1 MSETVLES
9 PSDQAP
15 RAGRRA
21 ENSGASARRAVVRW
35 SWRLFRRE
43 WRQQL
48 LILALVTL
56 SVAAAIIGSAVATN
70 TPASATS
77 GFGTASDAA
86 SFSGA
91 SPHLVAQIASL
102 EHRFGSVDVIENETV
117 SIPGSIDT
125 YELRAEN
132 PSSPFGKPMLSLVS
146 GHFPSAPDEVAVTTG
161 VASDF
166 DLKVGSIW
174 QQGGMTRRVVGIVE
188 NPQNLLDEFALVP
201 PGQVRAPTQVTVLFD
216 APGVNPA
223 TIGPNVL
230 TPASV
235 AQANALN
242 PETISLAVLTIAM
255 LLIALVAVGGFTVL
269 AQRRRRSLGML
280 ESIGATDAHVA
291 LVVRANGL
299 VTGIVGALLGTVLGL
314 VLWLAYR
321 PELEQSAH
329 HMIGLLA
336 LPWVVVAAAVVLA
349 LVATYAA
356 ASQPARALRQVSI
369 VAALSGR
376 PAPPRRAR
384 HSALPGVALFV
395 IAFALLAY
403 AGSTGHGA
411 GSGGTPE
418 LVLGLV
424 TLIPAVVLF
433 APSCLSL
440 LGHLGG
446 RAPVAI
452 RLALRDLARYRARS
466 GSVLAAISLGVM
478 IAVIITVAAAARYG
492 DVFDYAAPNLA
503 SNQLVVQ
510 PDGPAQV
517 SSLPRTA
524 NAIGKVLDSNFV
536 IGLETTTAYLVHPS
550 PPYEA
555 FGGTGLYVGTPQLLR
570 AFGISPSEVNPK
582 ADVLTSRPRFSG
594 ISGIDLT
601 WCQAVQPPTHRSL
614 RSGLPINPLCSNPGV
629 MKNPVVQEVGALPSG
644 TSAPNIVLTEHAVRA
659 LDLHPRTIAFLVEAP
674 HPLTAAEVQ
683 SAETTAA
690 AANMGIE
697 AKNDQPTSAEVIN
710 LATVFGIALALCIL
724 AMSVGLIRSETA
736 GDLRTLAASGAGSRT
751 RRTITAATAG
761 ALGLTGTLLGTAA
774 GYVGVIS
781 WMLDRT
787 GDNRLAP
794 LGNVP
799 IANLL
804 VILVGIPLVAVVAG
818 WLLSGR
824 EPPVIAHRPIE

>member
-1 MSETVLES
+1 MRRPFSNHH
-9 PSDQAP
+9 QIRRH
-15 RAGRRA
+15 RAGRAA
-21 ENSGASARRAVVRW
+21 ENGGSPARRAVVRW

-56 SVAAAIIGSAVATN
+56 AVAAAIIGSAVATN

-86 SFSGA
+86 SFSGS

-102 EHRFGSVDVIENETV
+102 QHRFGSVDVIENETV
-117 SIPGSIDT
+117 SIPGSINT
-125 YELRAEN
+125 FQLHAQN
-132 PSSPFGKPMLSLVS
+132 PSGPFGKPMLSLLS
-146 GHFPSAPDEVAVTTG
+146 GHFPKAPDEVAVTSG
-161 VASDF
+161 VG
-166 DLKVGSIW
+166 VGLPLEDR
-174 QQGGMTRRVVGIVE
+174 QQLAARRGARRVVGIVE

-216 APGVNPA
+216 APGVNPT

-299 VTGIVGALLGTVLGL
+299 VTGIVGALFGTALGL

-329 HMIGLLA
+329 HVIGLLA

-376 PAPPRRAR
+376 PAPPRSAR
-384 HSALPGVALFV
+384 RSALPGVALFM

-403 AGSTGHGA
+403 AGSTGQGA

-424 TLIPAVVLF
+424 MLIPAVVLF

-440 LGHLGG
+440 LGRVGG
-446 RAPVAI
+446 RAPVA
-452 RLALRDLARYRARS
+452 
-466 GSVLAAISLGVM
+466 M
-478 IAVIITVAAAARYG
+478 K
-492 DVFDYAAPNLA
+492 
-503 SNQLVVQ
+503 
-510 PDGPAQV
+510 
-517 SSLPRTA
+517 PR
-524 NAIGKVLDSNFV
+524 
-536 IGLETTTAYLVHPS
+536 
-550 PPYEA
+550 
-555 FGGTGLYVGTPQLLR
+555 
-570 AFGISPSEVNPK
+570 
-582 ADVLTSRPRFSG
+582 SRP
-594 ISGIDLT
+594 
-601 WCQAVQPPTHRSL
+601 CSL
-614 RSGLPINPLCSNPGV
+614 SRP
-629 MKNPVVQEVGALPSG
+629 
-644 TSAPNIVLTEHAVRA
+644 
-659 LDLHPRTIAFLVEAP
+659 
-674 HPLTAAEVQ
+674 
-683 SAETTAA
+683 
-690 AANMGIE
+690 
-697 AKNDQPTSAEVIN
+697 
-710 LATVFGIALALCIL
+710 
-724 AMSVGLIRSETA
+724 VGLGARGDQSRGNDRGHHHRRGRRPLRRRLRLRRSEPR
-736 GDLRTLAASGAGSRT
+736 LEPT
-751 RRTITAATAG
+751 RC
-761 ALGLTGTLLGTAA
+761 
-774 GYVGVIS
+774 
-781 WMLDRT
+781 
-787 GDNRLAP
+787 AP
-794 LGNVP
+794 
-799 IANLL
+799 
-804 VILVGIPLVAVVAG
+804 
-818 WLLSGR
+818 
-824 EPPVIAHRPIE
+824 